1 MKVYSSRL
9 KYKSTQAF
17 ESIQSA
23 EYGLI
28 YQAGQKISKKSYL
41 MLYLTLSQK
50 PPLWAF
56 KYFLLESYYMS
67 IIYDV
72 PMVNQI
78 DTNLCWHASAEM
90 IWLYWQQVT
99 DKQGPM
105 NTLLQRYAGNKALP
119 VKEARAFAEKVGFKP
134 VVDTPIP
141 FYFNNSQIIE
151 DTLRKFGPLWCGG
164 NWYGRGHVIVT

>member
-1 MKVYSSRL
+1 
-9 KYKSTQAF
+9 
-17 ESIQSA
+17 
-23 EYGLI
+23 
-28 YQAGQKISKKSYL
+28 
-41 MLYLTLSQK
+41 
-50 PPLWAF
+50 
-56 KYFLLESYYMS
+56 MS

-119 VKEARAFAEKVGFKP
+119 VREARAFAEKVGFKS

-164 NWYGRGHVIVT
+164 NWYGRGHVIVLTGIDAEQSMVHLNDPGQGGLWRTESVAWFNLSLYSHRDGCTLYKDLNSY